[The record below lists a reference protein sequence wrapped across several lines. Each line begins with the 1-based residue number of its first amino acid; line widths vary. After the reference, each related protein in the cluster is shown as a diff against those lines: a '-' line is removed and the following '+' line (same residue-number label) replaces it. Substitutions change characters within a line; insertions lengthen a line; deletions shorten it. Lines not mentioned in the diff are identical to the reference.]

1 MFDGVLNMLLLKSK
15 ASVRCPKRT
24 LNTAKYNVNVYD
36 ICFEI
41 FQWYQL
47 MFDCATCEP
56 CAEPCQT
63 GRGFC
68 TNSGRLLVFDQM
80 FAKSSILDL
89 WQDSEFAS
97 KASYDFAEEAPSQM
111 FERVLNLP
119 LITSKSLQPLIIFTK
134 LLAICLLNLSNIPVL
149 RTFKST

>member
-41 FQWYQL
+41 FQWYYL

-63 GRGFC
+63 FVVGLFAQIVDGF
-68 TNSGRLLVFDQM
+68 
-80 FAKSSILDL
+80 
-89 WQDSEFAS
+89 
-97 KASYDFAEEAPSQM
+97 
-111 FERVLNLP
+111 
-119 LITSKSLQPLIIFTK
+119 
-134 LLAICLLNLSNIPVL
+134 
-149 RTFKST
+149 